1 MWPSCEQKPDSRP
14 LHLHVA
20 PGQGQCWKESR
31 STWWGSLPP
40 QPVRSVPGWAR
51 SGLINSLNLSFQGER
66 KRFQLYAIL
75 QKAKNSG
82 DSKKMSGRQ
91 EFAERNVQ
99 STDVFMSSEST
110 LSHIT
115 MIDICG
121 HTFVQT
127 HRICNTA
134 LLVKV
139 NPKVNWGCFDY
150 VSMQASLV

>member
-1 MWPSCEQKPDSRP
+1 
-14 LHLHVA
+14 
-20 PGQGQCWKESR
+20 
-31 STWWGSLPP
+31 
-40 QPVRSVPGWAR
+40 
-51 SGLINSLNLSFQGER
+51 
-66 KRFQLYAIL
+66 
-75 QKAKNSG
+75 
-82 DSKKMSGRQ
+82 MSGRQ